1 MEVLISVETFEDG
14 ENVREINSPRSL
26 EACLRAGLDPSEL
39 YPKPKSR
46 FKSKKL
52 NEDMI
57 EAKYDHF
64 EKKRKEKIS
73 IVKMERHLIIQH
85 AERHARIMGN
95 TSAESVMNDARESA
109 AKASAAIEME
119 ERRVEALKKR
129 QEKEMAKMVE
139 REQAT
144 AALQLKI
151 KHAEEE
157 DLRKRKQHDK
167 KVQEQ
172 RAEAAKKNAQRLV
185 EIAEADKQEQE
196 KKREIARKEQEFD
209 EKRKIAAMKAE
220 RQRAKDARARDEERT
235 AKIEEYRRKT
245 DVLIQAQ
252 VQLAE
257 DNRLKMLEREVR
269 VQNQLTIKKELKKE
283 EVRQSKEKATLR
295 IAEALDKHHELH
307 EEKKRKFYE
316 KQKEATVRAAEARV
330 VEIDRLKKQADE
342 RDKKE
347 KMRWNRLVDAYKTRA
362 DHRDDIVN
370 RRTERNKTYAI
381 VSAERHEKLAMMK
394 FEADMRMHDKIENV
408 ERVARM
414 NEFKRL
420 QTLRKIEDNED
431 RYEMIQAQ
439 RQNLLDKRR
448 EEMKYAMLRKHEV
461 NEIMD
466 LMRIT
471 NDFTLLAKL
480 SVKKAKPA
488 TAHGK
493 GDKDD
498 GDEDARLNQTQ

>member
-1 MEVLISVETFEDG
+1 
-14 ENVREINSPRSL
+14 
-26 EACLRAGLDPSEL
+26 
-39 YPKPKSR
+39 
-46 FKSKKL
+46 
-52 NEDMI
+52 
-57 EAKYDHF
+57 
-64 EKKRKEKIS
+64 
-73 IVKMERHLIIQH
+73 
-85 AERHARIMGN
+85 
-95 TSAESVMNDARESA
+95 
-109 AKASAAIEME
+109 
-119 ERRVEALKKR
+119 
-129 QEKEMAKMVE
+129 
-139 REQAT
+139 
-144 AALQLKI
+144 
-151 KHAEEE
+151 
-157 DLRKRKQHDK
+157 
-167 KVQEQ
+167 
-172 RAEAAKKNAQRLV
+172 
-185 EIAEADKQEQE
+185 
-196 KKREIARKEQEFD
+196 
-209 EKRKIAAMKAE
+209 
-220 RQRAKDARARDEERT
+220 
-235 AKIEEYRRKT
+235 
-245 DVLIQAQ
+245 
-252 VQLAE
+252 
-257 DNRLKMLEREVR
+257 
-269 VQNQLTIKKELKKE
+269 
-283 EVRQSKEKATLR
+283 
-295 IAEALDKHHELH
+295 
-307 EEKKRKFYE
+307 
-316 KQKEATVRAAEARV
+316 VRAAEARV